1 MRSGE
6 KTNSKEDQEKDPASE
21 VEELVKCEK
30 CTYSC
35 QNKIALKK
43 RQKTC

>member
-1 MRSGE
+1 MR
-6 KTNSKEDQEKDPASE
+6 KQIQKKIRKKDPASE

-30 CTYSC
+30 CTYSR

-43 RQKTC
+43 RPKTC